1 MRLPPDFRSPGSAAP
16 RGAAAVE
23 ALVARSVANHDRA
36 AVGAGRGVG
45 LGGKRD
51 LRAAEIERDSATVLG
66 LRGVAIRVPIG
77 VPVRSADGSQVTQ
90 LDLLH
95 PRSGLSCWSNVL
107 RSGEI

>member
-23 ALVARSVANHDRA
+23 ALVARAVANHDRA

-51 LRAAEIERDSATVLG
+51 LRAAEIKRDSAAVG
-66 LRGVAIRVPIG
+66 RLRGVPIRVAIG
-77 VPVRSADGSQVTQ
+77 VPIRRADGSEVAE

-95 PRSGLSCWSNVL
+95 PRSGLFNTW
-107 RSGEI
+107 